1 MEQLTRYR
9 IPILTA
15 VGAVVLAI
23 IVYAAWIS
31 PEGGKLSSLRAQQ
44 TQLQSQQLH
53 LQTEL
58 NTLRRDKADLA
69 ANCQQLTTD
78 LTEIP
83 GTPTVDAFFNQVTAL
98 AVSAGDPNTPS
109 ISVTDTTGG
118 TGSVKLVAVDLT
130 LSGTYGQMSAFLQG
144 LVTFPRLFSVTS
156 LAVNGGALVTGGAPV
171 NPATAG
177 YQLTLQGDIFYSTGQ
192 SDVCAAAATATAGH

>member
-1 MEQLTRYR
+1 M
-9 IPILTA
+9 
-15 VGAVVLAI
+15 AI
-23 IVYAAWIS
+23 VVYAAWIS
-31 PEGGKLSSLRAQQ
+31 PEGGKLSSLHAQQ

-58 NTLRRDKADLA
+58 TSLRRDKAHLA

-83 GTPTVDAFFNQVTAL
+83 GTPTVDNFFNQVTAL
-98 AVSAGDPNTPS
+98 AVAAGDPNTPS

-144 LVTFPRLFSVTS
+144 LDTFPRLFSVTS
-156 LAVNGGALVTGGAPV
+156 LAVNGGALVAGGAPV
-171 NPATAG
+171 NPATTG
-177 YQLTLQGDIFYSTGQ
+177 YELTLAGDIFYSAGQ
-192 SDVCAAAATATAGH
+192 TNVCAPATTTAAP

>member
-9 IPILTA
+9 VPILTA
-15 VGAVVLAI
+15 VGALVLAI
-23 IVYAAWIS
+23 VVYAAWIS

-58 NTLRRDKADLA
+58 TTLRRDKANLA

-83 GTPTVDAFFNQVTAL
+83 GTPTVDAFFNQVSAL

-109 ISVTDTTGG
+109 ISVTDAPGA

-130 LSGTYGQMSAFLQG
+130 LAGTYGQMSAFLQG
-144 LVTFPRLFSVTS
+144 LDTFPRLFSVTS
-156 LAVNGGALVTGGAPV
+156 LTVNGGPVVSGGAAV
-171 NPATAG
+171 NPATGG
-177 YQLTLQGDIFYSTGQ
+177 YTLDLSGNIFYSSGQ
-192 SDVCAAAATATAGH
+192 NNVCLPTTTTAAP